1 MILDFSVRN
10 FGPFRDRVTLSMC
23 ATALKDDPDTVFGCQ
38 STKNGLVTSA
48 LIFGANASGKSYFVK
63 ALSALK
69 FMLDRPY
76 TDMDVFPSYQPFR
89 LSGETANAPV
99 ELRIR
104 LIIGDVLYDYRISYD
119 RNSVVS
125 ESLHHYPNGRRA
137 RVFVRTGPDSF
148 EYGDKVAI
156 SKTNAA
162 SAYAA
167 VASTLNDDVCN
178 TFRSEVMRRIVILD
192 GGPESLVQRSC
203 DYISENDVAKRYAM
217 QALRTADME
226 ISDYHS
232 VDREVPVSALG
243 GISASSQGMM
253 PGKVRVREIYLRHD
267 HITDGVDEENAV
279 FPLEIE
285 SSGTKAMFGMSGA
298 LVDVLLNGGVL
309 VVDEFGSDLHP
320 LITRWIAGQFSNGS
334 NPNHAQLIANTH
346 EISLMDTDELVRR
359 DQIWFVN
366 KDRKYGNSDLYSLS
380 DFKDVRKIK
389 SIDKAYL
396 AGRFDAI
403 PSIRARDVIE

>member
-1 MILDFSVRN
+1 
-10 FGPFRDRVTLSMC
+10 
-23 ATALKDDPDTVFGCQ
+23 
-38 STKNGLVTSA
+38 
-48 LIFGANASGKSYFVK
+48 
-63 ALSALK
+63 
-69 FMLDRPY
+69 
-76 TDMDVFPSYQPFR
+76 
-89 LSGETANAPV
+89 
-99 ELRIR
+99 
-104 LIIGDVLYDYRISYD
+104 
-119 RNSVVS
+119 
-125 ESLHHYPNGRRA
+125 
-137 RVFVRTGPDSF
+137 
-148 EYGDKVAI
+148 
-156 SKTNAA
+156 
-162 SAYAA
+162 
-167 VASTLNDDVCN
+167 
-178 TFRSEVMRRIVILD
+178 
-192 GGPESLVQRSC
+192 
-203 DYISENDVAKRYAM
+203 
-217 QALRTADME
+217 
-226 ISDYHS
+226 
-232 VDREVPVSALG
+232 
-243 GISASSQGMM
+243 MM

-279 FPLEIE
+279 FPIEIE
-285 SSGTKAMFGMSGA
+285 SSGTKAMFWMSGP